1 MSEYS
6 VPQQGILVGD
16 ASRAPYD
23 ASEWAFDHD
32 AFMNGLASRANFGV
46 LYGYDNGTNFSLE
59 VTPVAIPS
67 MNVELKI
74 GAAMLRGVVYVN
86 DATITLAIA
95 ANASGNSRIDTVVL
109 RYDYVAQTIRAVVR
123 QGTPAASPVP
133 PTLTQS
139 AGTTWEIP
147 IADVFVSNGV
157 SSIVNNVIHGRQE
170 FCNVGEGSFE
180 DGVLNNSGGVLQD
193 GDVVV
198 WDSSAARGVT
208 TTTQSNNW
216 KVAGV
221 VRGRIASGA
230 RGRIQSRGFGFVAIV
245 IANNGNG
252 TVTNI
257 GTMLVA
263 GGSSTPPLSVSPATN
278 VSIRKTPYTGI
289 GTDGQSTVAH
299 GRTGSAPAQLGFLM
313 ETLTT
318 GVSGS
323 LNARALCYIDVQ
335 QPRNPHRT
343 ILKTKGTAD
352 NGTFTS
358 GSWVTRAFSHI
369 AHGAELD
376 TAISATINANNFVSY
391 DTGTSRFTLQPGHYL
406 IKGWSAGYR
415 VDGHLTRL
423 QDITNAATVV
433 VSQPGYS
440 PSAADSTQSFPEF
453 ETFLIVETATAYE
466 LQARCTTTRATDG
479 MGKYVSFG
487 GSESV
492 TFTYLEITRYGE
504 VYT

>member
-1 MSEYS
+1 MTEYS
-6 VPQQGILVGD
+6 IPQQGILIGD

-59 VTPVAIPS
+59 VTQVTIAS

-74 GAAMLRGVVYVN
+74 GAAMIRGVVYVN
-86 DATITLAIA
+86 DATLTLAIG
-95 ANASGNSRIDTVVL
+95 ANASGNSRIDTVAL

-139 AGTTWEIP
+139 AGSTWEIP
-147 IADVFVSNGV
+147 LADILVVNGA
-157 SSIVNNVIHGRQE
+157 SSISSNSIHGRQE

-180 DGVLNNSGGVLQD
+180 DGVLNNSGAVLFD
-193 GDVVV
+193 GDVVI
-198 WDSSAARGVT
+198 WDSTAARGVT
-208 TTTQSNNW
+208 VTTQSNNW

-221 VRGRIASGA
+221 VRGRIAAGA
-230 RGRIQSRGFGFVAIV
+230 RGRIQTRGFGHVNLI

-257 GTMLVA
+257 GTMLVT
-263 GGSSTPPLSVSPATN
+263 GGSSSPLIAASSATN
-278 VSIRKTPYTGI
+278 VSIRKTPYTGV
-289 GTDGQSTVAH
+289 GTDGQSSVVH
-299 GRTGSAPAQLGFLM
+299 GRTGSAPAQVGFLM

-323 LNARALCYIDVQ
+323 LTAIALCYIDIQ

-343 ILKTKGTAD
+343 LLKRKGTAD

-358 GSWVTRAFSHI
+358 GSWVTRVFTHI
-369 AHGAELD
+369 SHGAELD
-376 TAISATINANNFVSY
+376 TAIAANFNANNFVSY
-391 DTGTSRFTLQPGHYL
+391 DSGTGQFTIQPGHYL
-406 IKGWSAGYR
+406 VKGWSAGYR

-423 QDITNAATVV
+423 QDITNGVTVV
-433 VSQPGYS
+433 VSQPAYS
-440 PSAADSTQSFPEF
+440 PSAADSTQSFAEF
-453 ETFLIVETATAYE
+453 ETFLIIETATVYA

-479 MGKYVSFG
+479 TGKYVGFS
-487 GSESV
+487 SEEV
-492 TFTYLEITRYGE
+492 AFVQTEITRYGE
-504 VYT
+504 LYT